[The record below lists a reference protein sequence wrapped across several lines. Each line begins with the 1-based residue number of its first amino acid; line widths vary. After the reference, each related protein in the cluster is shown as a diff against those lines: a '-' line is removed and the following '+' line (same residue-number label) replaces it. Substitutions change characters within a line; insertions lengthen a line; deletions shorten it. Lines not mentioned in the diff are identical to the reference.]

1 MVSIKKVTIFSL
13 PIKLYYV
20 ALLPLEEPTIFAVVF
35 YLAIALRRTK
45 FSMLVGVF
53 IIANPNLWSNAEV
66 SVFYISIHYFCVCST
81 GYQDHK

>member
-20 ALLPLEEPTIFAVVF
+20 TFFTLEKPTIFAVVF

-45 FSMLVGVF
+45 FSMLVGAF

-66 SVFYISIHYFCVCST
+66 SVFYVSIHYFRVCSA